1 MDVKY
6 NAYIA
11 KLNSEISPAFAERIN
26 EWAEN
31 NEFDD
36 FDSLCA
42 EIKEDEPLIFEA
54 LEIPLYHRMW
64 MMRLLIDERA
74 FANDGEEKQ
83 QRTVQSFDTM
93 RDHEE
98 VKETNQHSHD
108 HNDKFHINN
117 DAFERFTLE
126 MDLEIN
132 QIFRYSKR
140 VFGRCV
146 STT

>member
-74 FANDGEEKQ
+74 LPMMAKKSSSELCN
-83 QRTVQSFDTM
+83 
-93 RDHEE
+93 
-98 VKETNQHSHD
+98 HS
-108 HNDKFHINN
+108 IP
-117 DAFERFTLE
+117 
-126 MDLEIN
+126 
-132 QIFRYSKR
+132 
-140 VFGRCV
+140 CV
-146 STT
+146 IMKK